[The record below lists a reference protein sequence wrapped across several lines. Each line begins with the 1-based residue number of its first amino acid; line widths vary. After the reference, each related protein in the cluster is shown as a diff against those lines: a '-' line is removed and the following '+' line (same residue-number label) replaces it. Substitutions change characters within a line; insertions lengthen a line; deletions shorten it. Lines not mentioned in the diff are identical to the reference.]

1 LFDSEVQR
9 MFDGRLAKDGDDMPA
24 TAAPIRVFLADHSG
38 IIRDRVAAMLA
49 ARGVSVVGHGDT
61 PQACID
67 GILATRPD
75 VVVLEVELSGGS
87 GLQVLRAVRLLEP
100 GIACVVF
107 TIHADPGFCL
117 RYLTEGALRFLDK
130 ANEFDQLA
138 DAVEQAFVQAQD
150 QPSANGSSAH

>member
-1 LFDSEVQR
+1 
-9 MFDGRLAKDGDDMPA
+9 MFDGSLAKHGYDMPA
-24 TAAPIRVFLADHSG
+24 TSAPIRVFLADHSG
-38 IIRDRVAAMLA
+38 IIRDRVEAMLV
-49 ARGVSVVGHGDT
+49 ARGMSVVGQGDT

-107 TIHADPGFCL
+107 TIHTDPAFCL
-117 RYLTEGALRFLDK
+117 RYLTEGAQRFLDK

-138 DAVEQAFVQAQD
+138 TAVEQAFAQAQD